1 MRQVRRRDGGEAC
14 QAASVSEGARIL
26 IMDSDHNC
34 ALYVAA
40 VSATVWHANYLL
52 NTRKVDRGVG
62 RECDR
67 GERSK

>member
-1 MRQVRRRDGGEAC
+1 MRGEAC

-52 NTRKVDRGVG
+52 NTRKVDRAGERG
-62 RECDR
+62 RDR